1 MGIKVVIAHQ
11 FESHTGVVLSA
22 RELPVYVL
30 LLPAKHKQTT
40 SISTSFSFFTYVTF
54 WQNTFDCIISG
65 VLFIV
70 VIHTPPAAQAVS
82 TPVLRGIYR
91 QKQHSLV
98 HPGSSL
104 TEESSAGCPPL
115 PEDGAVL
122 CVDLFQHAVVPQV
135 LLTPSTAERFHKLLL
150 RDLRDR
156 NVFVNSAFNLREI
169 LHTAV
174 QRFLKIRSNSFER
187 SLF

>member
-1 MGIKVVIAHQ
+1 MSFCCLPDTNKPHQ
-11 FESHTGVVLSA
+11 LAQFT
-22 RELPVYVL
+22 L
-30 LLPAKHKQTT
+30 LCYILAKH
-40 SISTSFSFFTYVTF
+40 I
-54 WQNTFDCIISG
+54 DCIISG

-70 VIHTPPAAQAVS
+70 VIYTPPAAQTVS
-82 TPVLRGIYR
+82 TPVLSGIYR

-104 TEESSAGCPPL
+104 TEEPSAGCPPL

-150 RDLRDR
+150 RIYEGY
-156 NVFVNSAFNLREI
+156 VHKFCIQFKGNSTHCCSTVIENKF
-169 LHTAV
+169 
-174 QRFLKIRSNSFER
+174 Q
-187 SLF
+187 

>member
-1 MGIKVVIAHQ
+1 MWYLTEVVSQGTGFSMRIKVVIPHQ
-11 FESHTGVVLSA
+11 FESHPGVVLSA
-22 RELPVYVL
+22 RELPVNVL

-40 SISTSFSFFTYVTF
+40 SI
-54 WQNTFDCIISG
+54 NTIYS
-65 VLFIV
+65 FIV
-70 VIHTPPAAQAVS
+70 VIYTPPAAQAVS
-82 TPVLRGIYR
+82 SPVLSGITR

-104 TEESSAGCPPL
+104 TEEPSAGCPPL

-150 RDLRDR
+150 R
-156 NVFVNSAFNLREI
+156 I
-169 LHTAV
+169 WM
-174 QRFLKIRSNSFER
+174 FL
-187 SLF
+187 